1 MTDFDKSYADF
12 QRRRR
17 NIFII
22 SIILFIFI
30 VGNLYIFTEI
40 SKVKDV
46 FNPYVFLIII
56 NIDVVF
62 FLAILAISLRH
73 LIKLFFERKENTGK
87 LRKKLSFIL
96 ISMVIIPAMI
106 LSVASIS
113 LISNATNLWFSGK
126 VENALRVLEN
136 LTEENIKEYSQLLDE
151 VVYLIEKKKITPY
164 EAFKKFN
171 IVSMIILDKNKR
183 PLMIYGKPRK
193 EVDDVDFKVKK
204 FIFEY
209 RGKYYLRY
217 VKKYMND
224 KYLVIDYR
232 LPPLLE
238 KYKKEISYIADIYSQ
253 FRYYKNPIRVSY
265 IVTML
270 TITMFVIFAAVWFG
284 QYVVRNLTYPLER
297 LVEASKRL
305 AQKDLNVKVDV
316 KAPDEIGIL
325 IEEFNHMVEELK
337 NLYFQLERSNKN
349 LKANKEYLEAILE
362 NARTG
367 VIYSDRFGR
376 IEKINKAAAEIL
388 GIQPSSLEG
397 KNIEE
402 FMRSINLDIKNIDK
416 EQTINIDGKIIIA
429 KITRISPKGYVLIF
443 DDITEIVAAEK
454 VLAWKEIAQRIAHE
468 IKNPLTPIKLSAER
482 IKRQFENNNPR
493 FPEILNKSVDVI
505 FTEVDH
511 LSKLVK
517 EFGQFASSD
526 KKINIEK
533 INLKKLFEELK
544 NSYQSEKFSIQLD
557 IPDDV
562 QVEADPKLLR
572 QAFLNIIQ
580 NSYESVSRESGIL
593 QITANKKGN
602 LVEIIFQ
609 DNGKGISNQELE
621 KVFIPYYSKKSK
633 GSGLGLAITK
643 EIIEKHG
650 GSIKALPSNKGALL
664 RVELKTVEN
673 PKSNKYQTEIG

>member
-1 MTDFDKSYADF
+1 MAEFDKSYADF

-22 SIILFIFI
+22 SVILFVFI
-30 VGNLYIFTEI
+30 LGNLYIFKEI

-46 FNPYVFLIII
+46 FNPYIFLIII

-73 LIKLFFERKENTGK
+73 LIKLFFEKKEPTGK

-126 VENALRVLEN
+126 VEKALRLMEQ
-136 LTEENIKEYSQLLDE
+136 LTEENIKEYSHLLDE
-151 VVYLIEKKKITPY
+151 VVYLIEKEKITPY

-171 IVSMIILDKNKR
+171 IVSMVILDRNKR
-183 PLMIYGKPRK
+183 PLMIYGKPVK
-193 EVDDVDFKVKK
+193 DIEEADFQLQKVILEKD
-204 FIFEY
+204 
-209 RGKYYLRY
+209 GKYYLRY
-217 VKKYMND
+217 VRPFRDGKYIA
-224 KYLVIDYR
+224 IDYR
-232 LPPLLE
+232 LPPLLA
-238 KYKKEISYIADIYSQ
+238 KYKKEINYIADIYSQ

-305 AQKDLNVKVDV
+305 ANKDLNVKVDV

-325 IEEFNHMVEELK
+325 IQEFNNMVNELK

-376 IEKINKAAAEIL
+376 IEKINKAAAQIL
-388 GIQPSSLEG
+388 GIDAERLKG
-397 KNIEE
+397 KSIEE
-402 FMRSINLDIKNIDK
+402 FMEGIRLDTSNIDR

-429 KITRISPKGYVLIF
+429 KITKISPKGYVLIF

-468 IKNPLTPIKLSAER
+468 IKNPLTPIRLSAER
-482 IKRQFENNNPR
+482 IKRQYENNNPK
-493 FPEILNKSVDVI
+493 FSEILNKSVDVI

-526 KKINIEK
+526 KKMKIEEV
-533 INLKKLFEELK
+533 NLKELFDELK
-544 NSYQSEKFSIQLD
+544 NSYQTENFQIRIN
-557 IPDDV
+557 IPPDLKVKGD
-562 QVEADPKLLR
+562 QKLLR

-580 NSYESVSRESGIL
+580 NSFESTKDGKGIL
-593 QITANKKGN
+593 EINGKRENGKVVIT
-602 LVEIIFQ
+602 FR
-609 DNGKGISNQELE
+609 DNGKGIPAGELE
-621 KVFIPYYSKKSK
+621 KVFIPYYSRKTK

-650 GSIKALPSNKGALL
+650 GSIKALPSEEGALF
-664 RVELKTVEN
+664 RVEL
-673 PKSNKYQTEIG
+673 PLS